1 MPTVLP
7 HILLLT
13 TLTLTWALPQGAPNS
28 EQVCHTMTPYHG
40 GGIRPQ
46 GGISPYEVHPR
57 RLGGRVMITVTS
69 GLGIPFQGFLM
80 QGRTP
85 DGQVLG
91 QFDSA
96 SINEGHPLDCH
107 DPADSITHNSPSDK
121 NSIEVQWAPPPGF
134 EGPVVF
140 NATVAQSYDTFWIGV
155 ESRPVEIT
163 KRGADDPQIAFPT
176 HTHEPTPPNFTPPRV
191 QATLENIDPFYVGC
205 SVAKLC
211 FGSPANCVGN
221 KNCKA
226 AVAVSVAGDK
236 YDFELKAENAA
247 WVGVGLSEDD
257 KMGDDSVVECVQR
270 GNGVAAFMSYTSG
283 SPNYGAA
290 RLPNSLLGIQLLN
303 SSIVNGVIY
312 CRVRRD
318 ALTIINGKPFDL
330 IGRKYNLLI
339 ASGSSV
345 TPNAVSFHDQTYLA
359 SAQPQALADVS
370 SLAAKSKLL
379 IRLHGAFMLAAW
391 LGTASIGILL
401 ARYYRQTWVGKQI
414 MGKDIWFAWHRTFM
428 VLTWALTIAAFVLIF
443 VELKA
448 WSGERN
454 PHAILG
460 TLTTL
465 LCFIQPIGAYFRP
478 HPGTP
483 KRAIFNWLH
492 WSVGNAAHI
501 IAIITLFFAVK
512 LTKAELPEFF
522 DYILVAYVVVHV
534 VTHLVLSLMNCIA
547 ERSSERRVTAFPMK
561 DLGGTGRSSV
571 YEDRS
576 ADAPYS
582 TFRRALLA
590 IYIVI
595 ILMIVIALIVIT
607 ALAPIEETWTTL
619 KSSVMTNS

>member
-1 MPTVLP
+1 M
-7 HILLLT
+7 
-13 TLTLTWALPQGAPNS
+13 S
-28 EQVCHTMTPYHG
+28 
-40 GGIRPQ
+40 
-46 GGISPYEVHPR
+46 
-57 RLGGRVMITVTS
+57 
-69 GLGIPFQGFLM
+69 
-80 QGRTP
+80 
-85 DGQVLG
+85 
-91 QFDSA
+91 SA
-96 SINEGHPLDCH
+96 
-107 DPADSITHNSPSDK
+107 
-121 NSIEVQWAPPPGF
+121 V
-134 EGPVVF
+134 
-140 NATVAQSYDTFWIGV
+140 
-155 ESRPVEIT
+155 
-163 KRGADDPQIAFPT
+163 
-176 HTHEPTPPNFTPPRV
+176 
-191 QATLENIDPFYVGC
+191 
-205 SVAKLC
+205 
-211 FGSPANCVGN
+211 
-221 KNCKA
+221 
-226 AVAVSVAGDK
+226 
-236 YDFELKAENAA
+236 
-247 WVGVGLSEDD
+247 
-257 KMGDDSVVECVQR
+257 
-270 GNGVAAFMSYTSG
+270 
-283 SPNYGAA
+283 
-290 RLPNSLLGIQLLN
+290 SLLGIQLLN

-576 ADAPYS
+576 ADAPVCVDKC
-582 TFRRALLA
+582 
-590 IYIVI
+590 YIVEADSFFYK
-595 ILMIVIALIVIT
+595 LLF
-607 ALAPIEETWTTL
+607 
-619 KSSVMTNS
+619 